1 MAEVVV
7 RLCSQEGRD
16 AEGRLQSHQWAEVP
30 VELAGPY
37 MSGGLKKIRR
47 LAEGY
52 FGFRFSESARR
63 VRGRWRSGEPHLL
76 LQYYHLPGLHGR
88 EIAHLGRLRSSGT
101 RDVYRGYLEVRGGEM
116 VSGAAI
122 LEQRPW
128 PADIPWVAPSAG
140 EFTDSEKQR
149 SSYLGIFE
157 FRIERTSSGCT
168 IHTTLFDFPPAESG
182 FLAKWGTKPWQP
194 MRRAVNLAFLRREIG
209 STAHELGLTVRFEEQ
224 QVPGTPARPR
234 FTTANPQPTGA

>member
-1 MAEVVV
+1 
-7 RLCSQEGRD
+7 LCSQEGRD
-16 AEGRLQSHQWAEVP
+16 AHGRLQSHQWAEVP
-30 VELAGPY
+30 ASLAGPY

-52 FGFRFSESARR
+52 FGFRFADSVRR

-76 LQYYHLPGLHGR
+76 LQFYYLPGLHGR

-116 VSGAAI
+116 VSPAAI
-122 LEQRPW
+122 LENRPW

-157 FRIERTSSGCT
+157 FRIERSDSGCT
-168 IHTTLFDFPPAESG
+168 IHTTLFDFPPVENG
-182 FLAKWGTKPWQP
+182 FFAKWGAEPWQP
-194 MRRAVNLAFLRREIG
+194 MRRTANLAFLRREID
-209 STAHELGLTVRFEEQ
+209 STGQALGLTVRFEEQ
-224 QVPGTPARPR
+224 QLPGTPARPH
-234 FTTANPQPTGA
+234 FNAANPQPTGA